1 MENIPAVANSPPQIN
16 FAEFVKLTI
25 YNDYNDPT
33 DTTIVTASSSY
44 KDETIGGVT
53 YSALGGLLAVGNQ
66 QKNLRVTSAD
76 TTIALSGI
84 SGTAINTVLDN
95 NIRGSLLE
103 ISRGFYNNSDVLDVA
118 NVAPRFT
125 GIITSYNIDEDR
137 QQKTNNFSVTV
148 NASSYKTVLE
158 NRLAGRRTNRES
170 WQSFN
175 STDSS
180 MNNIYSIA
188 TQLFDFGKPVN
199 SRGTGGGGGGG
210 SESIGGDFNANKN
223 QRK

>member
-25 YNDYNDPT
+25 YNEYANVANV
-33 DTTIVTASSSY
+33 TIVTASSSY
-44 KDETIGGVT
+44 KEETLPDGVT
-53 YSALGGLLAVGNQ
+53 YTPLGGLLAVGTQ

-84 SGTAINTVLDN
+84 SGTVINTVLDN

-103 ISRGFYNNSDVLDVA
+103 VTRGFYNNSDVLS
-118 NVAPRFT
+118 NSAPRFT
-125 GIITSYNIDEDR
+125 GIVTSYNIDEDR
-137 QQKTNNFSVTV
+137 QQKDNNFTVTI

-158 NRLAGRRTNRES
+158 NRKAGRRTNKES

-175 STDSS
+175 SSDSS

-188 TQLFDFGKPVN
+188 TQLFSFGKDKAG
-199 SRGTGGGGGGG
+199 GTAGGGGGGG
-210 SESIGGDFNANKN
+210 TESVGGDFNANKN

>member
-16 FAEFVKLTI
+16 FADFVKLTI
-25 YNDYNDPT
+25 YNEYANVANV
-33 DTTIVTASSSY
+33 TIITASSSY
-44 KDETIGGVT
+44 KDETIDGVV
-53 YSALGGLLAVGNQ
+53 YNALGGLLGIGSQ

-76 TTIALSGI
+76 TTVALSGI

-103 ISRGFYNNSDVLDVA
+103 ISRGFYNNSDILDVA

>member
-16 FAEFVKLTI
+16 FADFVKLTI
-25 YNDYNDPT
+25 YNEYANVANV
-33 DTTIVTASSSY
+33 TIVTASSSY
-44 KDETIGGVT
+44 KDETIDGVV
-53 YSALGGLLAVGNQ
+53 YNALGGLLGIGTQ

-76 TTIALSGI
+76 TTVALSGI

-103 ISRGFYNNSDVLDVA
+103 ISRGFYNNSDILDVA

>member
-25 YNDYNDPT
+25 YNDYNNPA
-33 DTTIVTASSSY
+33 DTTVITASSSY
-44 KDETIGGVT
+44 KDETLPDGIT
-53 YSALGGLLAVGNQ
+53 YSAVGGLLAVGSQ

-76 TTIALSGI
+76 TTIALSGVQ
-84 SGTAINTVLDN
+84 GTNINTVLEKN
-95 NIRGSLLE
+95 LRGSLLE

-125 GIITSYNIDEDR
+125 GIVTSYNIDEDR
-137 QQKTNNFSVTV
+137 QQKTNNFTVTI

-158 NRLAGRRTNRES
+158 NRKAGRRTNKES

-175 STDSS
+175 SLDSS
-180 MNNIYSIA
+180 MNNVYSIA
-188 TQLFDFGKPVN
+188 TQLFDFGKDKAGTSN
-199 SRGTGGGGGGG
+199 TGGRGGGG
-210 SESIGGDFNANKN
+210 SRDKTGAAE
-223 QRK
+223 QE

>member
-1 MENIPAVANSPPQIN
+1 MENIPAVLNSPPQIN
-16 FAEFVKLTI
+16 YAEFVKLTI
-25 YNDYNDPT
+25 YNDYNNPAN
-33 DTTIVTASSSY
+33 TTVITASSSY
-44 KDETIGGVT
+44 KDETLPDGIT
-53 YSALGGLLAVGNQ
+53 YSALGGLLGVGTQ

-76 TTIALSGI
+76 TTVALSGI
-84 SGTAINTVLDN
+84 SGTVINNVLGTN
-95 NIRGSLLE
+95 VRGSLLE
-103 ISRGFYNNSDVLDVA
+103 ITRGFYNNSDVLS

-125 GIITSYNIDEDR
+125 GIVTSYNIDEDR
-137 QQKTNNFSVTV
+137 QQKVNNFTVTI

-158 NRLAGRRTNRES
+158 NRKAGRRTNKES

-180 MNNIYSIA
+180 MNNVYSIA
-188 TQLFDFGKPVN
+188 TQLFDFGKDKAG
-199 SRGTGGGGGGG
+199 GTGGGGGGG